1 MKKRIFLNMFALGLF
16 IVFSLSLFLSLVFY
30 NFFNYE
36 SKLYLQE
43 EAELLAEV
51 LNLQENR
58 EVFLSQLKNTSDS
71 RITVINSKGKVIYD
85 NYKDAGALK
94 DHSARPEF
102 NQAVQNGYGEYRRF
116 SATLGEETYYYALRL
131 TGNDVVRIAKTTQ
144 SIMRIFKGL
153 LPWIVSAILVS
164 AVLAFWLAGR
174 LTKKIMLPLNNL
186 RFDVQNNEIYEEI
199 YPLIS
204 KISVQKKQID
214 AQIGELEKRANTIDT
229 IIKDMQEG
237 FILLNQTGEI
247 LAINS
252 TVFDFWDVSQRDF
265 IGKNILELIRDPSV
279 MEKVGAALAGK
290 RQHILLEMGGKC
302 LDMFCNPV
310 FEKNELIGANILF
323 LDVTDK
329 TAVEQLR
336 KEFSANVSHELKT
349 PLTTILGYSE
359 MLENGMVKEA
369 DVQKFSGKIK
379 AQIIH
384 LKNLIDNIMKISE
397 LDEQFGEKNF
407 EEFDIA
413 ELAKN
418 VVVNFS
424 DAAESANISVNI
436 MPGQILIAANKL
448 LVMELFTNLLDNAI
462 KYNKIGGSVAINFT
476 EIGDKLRVGVEDT
489 GIGIAKD
496 QLARV
501 FERFY
506 RVDPS
511 RSKKTGGTGLGLSIV
526 KHIAQYHGGHVQIDS
541 VFNEGTSVTVW
552 LNKNLS

>member
-58 EVFLSQLKNTSDS
+58 EVFLTQLKNTSDS

-85 NYKDAGALK
+85 NYKDAGALE

-102 NQAVQNGYGEYRRF
+102 NQAIQNGYGEYRRF

-144 SIMRIFKGL
+144 SIMMIFKGL

-199 YPLIS
+199 YPLVS

-310 FEKNELIGANILF
+310 FEKNEVIGANILF

-407 EEFDIA
+407 EKFDIA

-462 KYNKIGGSVAINFT
+462 KYNKSGGSVVINFT
-476 EIGDKLRVGVEDT
+476 EIGDKLRVVVEDT

-552 LNKNLS
+552 LDKNLS